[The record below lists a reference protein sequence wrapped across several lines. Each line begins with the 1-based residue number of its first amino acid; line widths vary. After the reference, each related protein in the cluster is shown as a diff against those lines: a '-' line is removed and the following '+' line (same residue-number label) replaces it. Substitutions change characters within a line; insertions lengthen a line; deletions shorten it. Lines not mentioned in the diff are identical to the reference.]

1 MIRGMK
7 SAQTVIRIETDRV
20 LIREINAGDVE
31 GMFEL
36 DSDKEVHKFLG
47 NKPFVTIK
55 QSEDQIGFIQRQYA
69 EYGIG
74 RWAVLDKA
82 TNEFIGWTGFKWMKD
97 TINHHSN
104 YHDFGYRLKRKFWG
118 KGLAT
123 ESALAAMNYGMETLG
138 LNDIYAMTD
147 VNNMASRHVLEKIGM
162 QYIETFPYDGDPF
175 WTEAGAPTT
184 WYQKIF

>member
-1 MIRGMK
+1 MK
-7 SAQTVIRIETDRV
+7 PAQADILIETARV
-20 LIREINAGDVE
+20 LIREISSTDVV

-47 NKPFVTIK
+47 NKPFNSIE
-55 QSEDQIGFIQRQYA
+55 QSENQIRFIQQQYA
-69 EYGIG
+69 EFGIG

-123 ESALAAMNYGMETLG
+123 ESSKAALDYGIETLG
-138 LNDIYAMTD
+138 FKEIYAMTD
-147 VNNMASRHVLEKIGM
+147 VNNTASRNVLEKIGM
-162 QYIETFPYDGDPF
+162 LYIETFPYDGDPF
-175 WTEAGAPTT
+175 WTDAGAPTT
-184 WYQKIF
+184 WYQKIL